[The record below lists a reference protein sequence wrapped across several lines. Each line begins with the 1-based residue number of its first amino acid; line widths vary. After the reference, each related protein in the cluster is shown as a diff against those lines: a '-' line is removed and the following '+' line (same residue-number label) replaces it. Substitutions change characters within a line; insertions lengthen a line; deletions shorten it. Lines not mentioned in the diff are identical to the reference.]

1 MSIESIIIVFS
12 LALLSIIVIF
22 FIAGLIYS
30 KINKVE
36 PEEIYT
42 IPIQQKR
49 NLSYNSTQVGFSK
62 YASPVRLLNY
72 PIINPGRKQTLSNGN
87 YNLNGHTHPVY
98 SSLYTVVN
106 SSQQIPYLNN
116 QKFY

>member
-12 LALLSIIVIF
+12 LALLSIIVFI

-30 KINKVE
+30 KINKE
-36 PEEIYT
+36 EAQEIYAV
-42 IPIQQKR
+42 PIQQNR
-49 NLSYNSTQVGFSK
+49 IVAYNSMQVGFSK
-62 YASPVRLLNY
+62 NASPGRLSNY

-87 YNLNGHTHPVY
+87 YNFNGHTHPVQ

-106 SSQQIPYLNN
+106 SSQQIPYINN